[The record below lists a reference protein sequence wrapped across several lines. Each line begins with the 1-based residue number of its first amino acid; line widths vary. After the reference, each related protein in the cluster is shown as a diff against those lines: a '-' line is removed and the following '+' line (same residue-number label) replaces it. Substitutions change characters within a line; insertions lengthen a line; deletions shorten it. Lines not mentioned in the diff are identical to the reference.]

1 MNASYLVLGLVVFA
15 VALALIESLRVGAGL
30 VDAAVPSS
38 ARLRQRLQ
46 AAATPT
52 PAPAA
57 ASIARQGRLA
67 DAPLLRRFLARFAF
81 SAIVERLLSQAGM
94 RIKVAPFLLLSL
106 GMGGLPAVL
115 ALHRRRRR
123 LACMERQL
131 PDALDLLCRAL
142 RAGHALP
149 SALRMAAEDGAAPLA
164 GEFRIL
170 VDEVGYGAAL
180 PDALRRMAQR
190 NPGGD
195 IGCFVVAVLIQRD
208 TGGNLAE
215 LLAGIATLVRQ
226 RQALRGQVRVA
237 TAEARL
243 SAWILGLLPFMLAAA
258 LHIAHPG
265 FIGLLWTDPF
275 GRRLLGIVAAL
286 LAMGLVWMRMLV
298 RIRA

>member
-1 MNASYLVLGLVVFA
+1 MTSAHLLLGLAVF
-15 VALALIESLRVGAGL
+15 VLALALIEGLRMVAGP
-30 VDAAVPSS
+30 APAP
-38 ARLRQRLQ
+38 ARLRERLRN
-46 AAATPT
+46 AAA
-52 PAPAA
+52 PARAA
-57 ASIARQGRLA
+57 ASIARPGRLA

-81 SAIVERLLSQAGM
+81 SASVERLLRQAGM
-94 RIKVAPFLLLSL
+94 RIKVAPFLLMSL
-106 GMGGLPAVL
+106 GLGGLPVML

-149 SALRMAAEDGAAPLA
+149 SALRMAAEEGAAPLA

-180 PDALRRMAQR
+180 PEALRRMAAR

-208 TGGNLAE
+208 TGGKLAE
-215 LLAGIATLVRQ
+215 LLASIAALVRE

-243 SAWILGLLPFMLAAA
+243 SAWILGLLPFVLAAA
-258 LHIAHPG
+258 LHAAHPG
-265 FIGLLWTDPF
+265 FISLLWTDPL
-275 GRRLLGIVAAL
+275 GRRLLAAVLAL
-286 LAMGLVWMRMLV
+286 LVIGLGWMRMLV
-298 RIRA
+298 RIQP

>member
-1 MNASYLVLGLVVFA
+1 
-15 VALALIESLRVGAGL
+15 
-30 VDAAVPSS
+30 
-38 ARLRQRLQ
+38 
-46 AAATPT
+46 
-52 PAPAA
+52 
-57 ASIARQGRLA
+57 
-67 DAPLLRRFLARFAF
+67 
-81 SAIVERLLSQAGM
+81 
-94 RIKVAPFLLLSL
+94 
-106 GMGGLPAVL
+106 
-115 ALHRRRRR
+115 
-123 LACMERQL
+123 
-131 PDALDLLCRAL
+131 
-142 RAGHALP
+142 
-149 SALRMAAEDGAAPLA
+149 MAAEDGAAPLA

-265 FIGLLWTDPF
+265 FIGLLWTDPL
-275 GRRLLGIVAAL
+275 GRQLLAIVAAL
-286 LAMGLVWMRMLV
+286 LVTGLAWMRMLV
-298 RIRA
+298 RIQP

>member
-1 MNASYLVLGLVVFA
+1 MTSAQLLLGLAVFVV
-15 VALALIESLRVGAGL
+15 VLALIEGLRMVAGP
-30 VDAAVPSS
+30 APAP
-38 ARLRQRLQ
+38 ARLRERLRN
-46 AAATPT
+46 AGA
-52 PAPAA
+52 PARAA
-57 ASIARQGRLA
+57 ASIARPGRLA

-106 GMGGLPAVL
+106 ALGGLPAVL
-115 ALHRRRRR
+115 ALYRRRRR
-123 LACMERQL
+123 LACIERQL

-164 GEFRIL
+164 GEFRML

-180 PDALRRMAQR
+180 PDALRRMARR

-195 IGCFVVAVLIQRD
+195 IGCFVVALLIQRD

-215 LLAGIATLVRQ
+215 LLAGIATLVRE
-226 RQALRGQVRVA
+226 RQTLRGQVRVA

-243 SAWILGLLPFMLAAA
+243 SAWILGLLPFALAAA

-265 FIGLLWTDPF
+265 FIGLLWTDSF
-275 GRRLLGIVAAL
+275 GQRLLGIVAAL

>member
-1 MNASYLVLGLVVFA
+1 MSGDDLLLGLAAF
-15 VALALIESLRVGAGL
+15 ALALALMEGLRIVAGL
-30 VDAAVPSS
+30 LGPTAP
-38 ARLRQRLQ
+38 ARLRARLRNIGPPGR
-46 AAATPT
+46 AAV
-52 PAPAA
+52 
-57 ASIARQGRLA
+57 SIARQRRLA
-67 DAPLLRRFLARFAF
+67 DAPPLRRILARFAF
-81 SAIVERLLSQAGM
+81 SGTMERLLSQAGM

-106 GMGGLPAVL
+106 ALCGLPALL
-115 ALHRRRRR
+115 AVHRRRRR
-123 LACMERQL
+123 LARMERQL

-149 SALRMAAEDGAAPLA
+149 SALRMAADESAAPLA
-164 GEFRIL
+164 GEFRML

-180 PDALRRMAQR
+180 PDALRAMAVR

-243 SAWILGLLPFMLAAA
+243 SAWILSLLPFVLAAA
-258 LHIAHPG
+258 LHLAHPG
-265 FIGLLWTDPF
+265 FIGLLWTDPL
-275 GRRLLGIVAAL
+275 GRRLLAIVAAL
-286 LAMGLVWMRMLV
+286 LVAGLAWMRMLT
-298 RIRA
+298 RIEP